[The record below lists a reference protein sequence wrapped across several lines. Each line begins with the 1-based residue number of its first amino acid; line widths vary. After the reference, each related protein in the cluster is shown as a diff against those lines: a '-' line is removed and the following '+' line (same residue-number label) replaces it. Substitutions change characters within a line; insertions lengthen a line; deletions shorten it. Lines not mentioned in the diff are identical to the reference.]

1 MQKTTSNVS
10 EKALKDVY
18 QNTIIACLADKVPNV
33 RIKSVQVLRS
43 NNKLSNAAAEKQF
56 EKLKE
61 DKDLEV
67 REVVK
72 KLRG

>member
-1 MQKTTSNVS
+1 MS

-18 QNTIIACLADKVPNV
+18 QNAIIACLSDKVPNV
-33 RIKSVQVLRS
+33 RIRSVQVLRS
-43 NNKLSNAAAEKQF
+43 NNKLSNTVAEKQF

-61 DKDLEV
+61 DKDSEV
-67 REVVK
+67 RDLVK